1 MRRALKWLPGLIAL
15 AVLWSVIA
23 HPWGWL
29 YGIGVH
35 PYPAS
40 SSTPWTYQMLSGFV
54 PALAVLTLL
63 SAVGGMWRSVN
74 CHEPRCW
81 RLGRHKVH
89 GTPWCD
95 HHQETARPELT
106 ENEILQQILTEV
118 SLLRDALTRDDRT

>member
-1 MRRALKWLPGLIAL
+1 MRSLRRFLALLL
-15 AVLWSVIA
+15 AVAAAWSLYA

-35 PYPAS
+35 PYPGPQ
-40 SSTPWTYQMLSGFV
+40 TPWTYQMLSGFV

-74 CHEPRCW
+74 CHESRCW

-95 HHQETARPELT
+95 RHQESARPELT